1 MLQSRYKSYLN
12 KGRRRVYLFLLLVLV
27 IVSIPYFYIEK
38 NIRPKIIAISEIR
51 ARLIAT
57 KVINEA
63 VSEKIAR
70 GSFDNLLDIKTDN
83 TGKVSV
89 VQANTVEMNRL
100 AVETSIAVQKE
111 LEEMKARR
119 IRIPLGDVFGSQIF
133 ADYGPSFNISILPE
147 GSVGVDFTT
156 EFIEAGINQTRL
168 KIYLI
173 VKTRLQI
180 IIPFASEQTD
190 VSISIPVSETI
201 IVGDVPES
209 YIRIPRNED
218 NEFLRIVPD

>member
-133 ADYGPSFNISILPE
+133 AYYGPSFNISILPE

-168 KIYLI
+168 KIYLF